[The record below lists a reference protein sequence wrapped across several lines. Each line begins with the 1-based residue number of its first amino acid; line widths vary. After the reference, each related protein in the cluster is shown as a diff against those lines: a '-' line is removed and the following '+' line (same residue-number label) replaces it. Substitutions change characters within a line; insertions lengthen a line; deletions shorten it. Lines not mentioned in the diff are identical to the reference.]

1 MWGYIKSKVYQFHP
15 QTVFD
20 LKDAIRNAIQEIPIV
35 MVRAVVLSTICRIQS
50 VIVCEGSHAE
60 NL

>member
-1 MWGYIKSKVYQFHP
+1 MKSKVYQFHP
-15 QTVFD
+15 QTESD
-20 LKDAIRNAIQEIPIV
+20 SKGTIRIAIQEIPVV

-50 VIVCEGSHAE
+50 VIVCEGGHVE